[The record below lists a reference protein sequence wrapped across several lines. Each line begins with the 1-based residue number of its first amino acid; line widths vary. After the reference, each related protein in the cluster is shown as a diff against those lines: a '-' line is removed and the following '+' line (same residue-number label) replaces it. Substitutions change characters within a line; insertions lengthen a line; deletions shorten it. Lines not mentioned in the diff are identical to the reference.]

1 MITTLMKKNLSIAL
15 LVLVIGLPLSLLAQ
29 NRAVNRCSYVPPRH
43 ADNWFF
49 FQNAGLRFT
58 DATGT
63 ILNNLPNNN
72 LPVGKGTAVYSD
84 EDGNL
89 LLYTDGIRVWNKN
102 HEMINFGPNLA
113 GDLGSTQSSI
123 IVQNPVSKQMLYVFT
138 TDIQY
143 PAAFGTTKGFNYSR
157 VDLTLGNGAGAVT
170 TDRDI
175 NLLPK
180 TAEMISG
187 VKTADGNGYWVVTHG
202 LGNNNF
208 YAYKVDNNGVNT
220 TPVVSS
226 SGSSLN
232 DDYSSREGLGAMKI
246 SPKGDRIAY
255 ASFGKGI
262 VEVFSFNSANGT
274 VSNPLLINPE
284 TTAPNQGPY
293 YVEFSPDGTKLYVT
307 VVNLSTGRE
316 NILYQYDL
324 SNSAEATVLNESPLN
339 ADPSALQL
347 GRDGKIYVTRYQRD
361 EMGVIENPNRPG
373 TYCNYKESQINL
385 GGKRGQNGLPTFIQS
400 FFDIPPFDYDT
411 KCDGDETLFTI
422 HNTANIDNASWD
434 FGDAGNTTPGAGL
447 NPVHVFSAPGTYN
460 VTLTE
465 LYGGQSFTSTSQV
478 VINQLPP
485 KSFIPDSLYIFPGS
499 IIPLDAGADMF
510 DYRWQDGSNNRFYD
524 VANPGLYV
532 AEYTDIN
539 CCTNSDSLL
548 VIALDISL
556 PNAFSPNGDNLNDYF
571 KAMGPSD
578 GIQDYTLVIYNRWGQ
593 LVWEATNFSDS
604 WDGTYKGENAPA
616 GIYAWY
622 MTFNVIGNVSSIG
635 KVKYKGSVTLL
646 R

>member
-1 MITTLMKKNLSIAL
+1 MKKNLSIAL

-58 DATGT
+58 DASGT

-72 LPVGKGTAVYSD
+72 LPIGKGTSAYSD

-113 GDLGSTQSSI
+113 GDLGSTQSSL

-180 TAEMISG
+180 SAEMISG
-187 VKTADGNGYWVVTHG
+187 VKTADGSGYWVVTHG

-208 YAYKVDNNGVNT
+208 YAYKVDNSGVNT

-226 SGSSLN
+226 SGTSLS

-274 VSNPLLINPE
+274 VSNPLMINPA
-284 TTAPNQGPY
+284 TTSPNQGPY

-324 SNSAEATVLNESPLN
+324 SNSADAVVLNDSPLN

-347 GRDGKIYVTRYQRD
+347 GRDGKIYVTRYQRE

-422 HNTANIDNASWD
+422 HNTANIDNATWD
-434 FGDAGNTTPGAGL
+434 FGDAGNTTPGTGL

-465 LYGGQSFTSTSQV
+465 SFGGQTFTSTSQV

-556 PNAFSPNGDNLNDYF
+556 PNAFSPNGDGLNDYF

-593 LVWEATNFSDS
+593 LVWETTNFSDS
-604 WDGTYKGENAPA
+604 WDGNFKGEKAPT